1 MTSVELCEINRK
13 KIGFMFNSSTVLY
26 DEVLKYLLVHVAATC
41 SVLNFVILCL
51 FLDEFMVD
59 VTTM

>member
-1 MTSVELCEINRK
+1 
-13 KIGFMFNSSTVLY
+13 MFNSSTVLY